1 MDDTNMTTKYT
12 KYEIRR
18 AKKILRDSIMA
29 YERANYGD
37 YDRASINRF
46 VRSFDDERAFMYA
59 RRDDVSRIDNDA
71 IVEIAREYFESI

>member
-1 MDDTNMTTKYT
+1 MKTTTTKYT

-37 YDRASINRF
+37 YDRTLINRF
-46 VRSFDDERAFMYA
+46 VRFFDDERAIKYA
-59 RRDDVSRIDNDA
+59 RRDDRDIIDNDA
-71 IVEIAREYFESI
+71 IIEIAREYFESI